1 MEALG
6 SLGINGALLIA
17 FLVNFAILF
26 VILSL
31 FAYKPIVKM
40 LNDRQTKIKESMELA
55 EKIRQDSARSEE
67 EIKSHLET
75 ARKEGQNVVAQA
87 SQIGERLKEEARQSA
102 RQEAE
107 SLITKARAE
116 IQREREKSVED
127 LRAEFADIAILAAEK
142 VINET
147 LDKKKHQKIINDVL
161 KESAALKKK

>member
-1 MEALG
+1 MEG
-6 SLGINGALLIA
+6 LGINLPELI
-17 FLVNFAILF
+17 FFVVNFAILF

-31 FAYKPIVKM
+31 VAYKPIVKM
-40 LNDRQTKIKESMELA
+40 LNERQAKIKESMELA
-55 EKIRQDSARSEE
+55 EKTRQDAARSEE
-67 EIKSHLET
+67 EIKGHLET
-75 ARKEGQNVVAQA
+75 ARKEGQNVISQA

-107 SLITKARAE
+107 SLIEKARGE
-116 IQREREKSVED
+116 IQRDREKSVEE

>member
-1 MEALG
+1 MEG
-6 SLGINGALLIA
+6 LGINWGLLIA
-17 FLVNFAILF
+17 FVVNFIILF

-31 FAYKPIVKM
+31 VAYKPIVKM
-40 LNDRQTKIKESMELA
+40 LSERQAKIKESMDLA
-55 EKIRQDSARSEE
+55 EKIRQDSAHSEE
-67 EIKSHLET
+67 EIKAYLET

-107 SLITKARAE
+107 SLIEKARGE
-116 IQREREKSVED
+116 IQREREKSVEE

-161 KESAALKKK
+161 KESASLKKK